1 MYKRIHCGSARESS
15 LFSRKYHTSK
25 ANQLIRLVI
34 ICFLFFASPA
44 WGEEA
49 EQRLR
54 AALKNMD
61 NLSAEFK
68 QTLRD
73 EDKKIV
79 QQSRGTLA
87 LQRPGK
93 FSWSY
98 IEPYEQRIVADGSE
112 LWIYDV
118 ELEQV
123 TVKPMDE
130 SLSNAPIM
138 ILMKQSDVTQEFTV
152 SEVGQR
158 KYLYWIELKP
168 NASDLEYTTIYIGL
182 EDGSVKAMELQ
193 DQFGQSTQIVF
204 ENLRVGVVH
213 NPETFKFVPPPGV
226 DVYGVGG

>member
-1 MYKRIHCGSARESS
+1 MKF
-15 LFSRKYHTSK
+15 LWL
-25 ANQLIRLVI
+25 LIGLV
-34 ICFLFFASPA
+34 ATPVGA
-44 WGEEA
+44 DEA
-49 EQRLR
+49 ATRLR

-61 NLSAEFK
+61 NLSADFK

-73 EDKKIV
+73 EDQKIV

-93 FSWSY
+93 FAWTY
-98 IEPYEQRIVADGSE
+98 IDPFEQRIVADGSE

-123 TVKPMDE
+123 TVKPMDS
-130 SLSNAPIM
+130 SLSSAPIM
-138 ILMKQSDVTQEFTV
+138 ILMKQSGIDEQFTI

-158 KYLYWIELKP
+158 KYLYWIELRP
-168 NASDLEYTTIYIGL
+168 QAPDLEYTHIYIGL
-182 EDGSVKAMELQ
+182 EDGKVRAMELR

-204 ENLRVGVVH
+204 ENLRVGVIH
-213 NPETFKFVPPPGV
+213 DPATFKFDPPAGV

>member
-1 MYKRIHCGSARESS
+1 MRY
-15 LFSRKYHTSK
+15 
-25 ANQLIRLVI
+25 LIFILALLVNPVFADDATERL
-34 ICFLFFASPA
+34 
-44 WGEEA
+44 
-49 EQRLR
+49 Q
-54 AALKNMD
+54 AALKNLD
-61 NLSAEFK
+61 NISAEFK

-79 QQSRGTLA
+79 QQSRGTLK

-93 FSWSY
+93 FAWIY
-98 IEPYEQRIVADGSE
+98 TDPFEQQIVADGDE

-123 TVKPMDE
+123 TVKPMDA

-138 ILMKQSDVTQEFTV
+138 ILMKQSDVSEQFTV

-158 KYLYWIELKP
+158 KYLYWVELKP
-168 NASDLEYTTIYIGL
+168 NSGDLEYTTIYIGI
-182 EDGSVKAMELQ
+182 EENSVRAMELQ

-213 NPETFKFVPPPGV
+213 DPDSFRFVPPPGV

>member
-1 MYKRIHCGSARESS
+1 M
-15 LFSRKYHTSK
+15 KY
-25 ANQLIRLVI
+25 LILVLALI
-34 ICFLFFASPA
+34 ASPVF
-44 WGEEA
+44 A
-49 EQRLR
+49 EDAEKRLKT
-54 AALKNMD
+54 ALKNMD

-87 LQRPGK
+87 MQRPGK
-93 FSWSY
+93 FAWIY
-98 IEPYEQRIVADGSE
+98 TDPFEQRIVADGSE

-130 SLSNAPIM
+130 GLSNAPIM
-138 ILMKQSDVTQEFTV
+138 ILMKQSDVSQQFKI

-158 KYLYWIELKP
+158 KYLYWVELKP
-168 NASDLEYTTIYIGL
+168 NASDLEYTSIYIGL
-182 EDGSVKAMELQ
+182 KDDSVRAMELQ

-213 NPETFKFVPPPGV
+213 NPATFKFVPPAGV

>member
-1 MYKRIHCGSARESS
+1 MKF
-15 LFSRKYHTSK
+15 LWL
-25 ANQLIRLVI
+25 LIALV
-34 ICFLFFASPA
+34 ATPVGA
-44 WGEEA
+44 DEA
-49 EQRLR
+49 ATRLR

-61 NLSAEFK
+61 NLSADFK

-73 EDKKIV
+73 EDQKIV

-93 FSWSY
+93 FAWTY
-98 IEPYEQRIVADGSE
+98 IDPFEQRIVADGSE

-123 TVKPMDE
+123 TVKPMDS
-130 SLSNAPIM
+130 SLSSAPIM
-138 ILMKQSDVTQEFTV
+138 ILMKQSGIDEQFTI

-158 KYLYWIELKP
+158 KYLYWIELRP
-168 NASDLEYTTIYIGL
+168 QAPDLEYTHLYIGL
-182 EDGSVKAMELQ
+182 EDGKVRAMELR

-204 ENLRVGVVH
+204 ENLRVGVIH
-213 NPETFKFVPPPGV
+213 DPATFKFDPPAGV

>member
-1 MYKRIHCGSARESS
+1 M
-15 LFSRKYHTSK
+15 KYLMLLLALALAPAG
-25 ANQLIRLVI
+25 ANDDD
-34 ICFLFFASPA
+34 AT
-44 WGEEA
+44 
-49 EQRLR
+49 QRLR

-61 NLSAEFK
+61 NLSADFK

-93 FSWSY
+93 FAWIY
-98 IEPYEQRIVADGSE
+98 TEPFEQRIIADGKE

-118 ELEQV
+118 ELDQV

-130 SLSNAPIM
+130 GLSNAPIM
-138 ILMKQSDVTQEFTV
+138 ILMKKSDVTREFV
-152 SEVGQR
+152 VREVGQR
-158 KYLYWIELKP
+158 KFLYWVELEP
-168 NASDLEYTTIYIGL
+168 QATDLEYNRIFIGL
-182 EDGSVKAMELQ
+182 DDGSVRAMELQ

-213 NPETFKFVPPPGV
+213 NPAVFKFVPPPGV

>member
-1 MYKRIHCGSARESS
+1 MRYLIFILALLVNPVFADDAAKR
-15 LFSRKYHTSK
+15 L
-25 ANQLIRLVI
+25 QV
-34 ICFLFFASPA
+34 
-44 WGEEA
+44 
-49 EQRLR
+49 
-54 AALKNMD
+54 ALKNLD
-61 NLSAEFK
+61 NISAEFK

-79 QQSRGTLA
+79 QQSRGTLK

-93 FSWSY
+93 FAWIY
-98 IEPYEQRIVADGSE
+98 TDPFEQQIVADGDE

-123 TVKPMDE
+123 TVKPMDA

-138 ILMKQSDVTQEFTV
+138 ILMKQSDVSDQFTI

-158 KYLYWIELKP
+158 KYLYWVELKP
-168 NASDLEYTTIYIGL
+168 NSGDLEYTTIYIGIE
-182 EDGSVKAMELQ
+182 EDSVRAMELQ

-213 NPETFKFVPPPGV
+213 DPASFKFVPPPGV

>member
-1 MYKRIHCGSARESS
+1 M
-15 LFSRKYHTSK
+15 KY
-25 ANQLIRLVI
+25 LII
-34 ICFLFFASPA
+34 IIALIAGPA

-93 FSWSY
+93 FAWKY
-98 IEPYEQRIVADGSE
+98 LEPYEQLIVADGRE
-112 LWIYDV
+112 LWIYDI

-123 TVKPMDE
+123 TVKPMDDG
-130 SLSNAPIM
+130 LANAPIM

-158 KYLYWIELKP
+158 KYLYWVELKP

>member
-1 MYKRIHCGSARESS
+1 MRYLIVVLALLANPAFAEDAEKR
-15 LFSRKYHTSK
+15 LK
-25 ANQLIRLVI
+25 
-34 ICFLFFASPA
+34 
-44 WGEEA
+44 
-49 EQRLR
+49 

-73 EDKKIV
+73 EDKKVV

-93 FSWSY
+93 FSWVY
-98 IEPYEQRIVADGSE
+98 TDPFEQRIIADGSE

-130 SLSNAPIM
+130 GLSNAPIM
-138 ILMKQSDVTQEFTV
+138 ILMKQSDVGQQFTI

-158 KYLYWIELKP
+158 KFLYWVELKP
-168 NASDLEYTTIYIGL
+168 NASDLEYNTIYIGL
-182 EDGSVKAMELQ
+182 EDNRVKAMELQ

-204 ENLRVGVVH
+204 ENLRIGVVH
-213 NPETFKFVPPPGV
+213 NPATFKFVPPPGV

>member
-1 MYKRIHCGSARESS
+1 MKYLILILTLVAGPVFAEDPEKR
-15 LFSRKYHTSK
+15 LK
-25 ANQLIRLVI
+25 
-34 ICFLFFASPA
+34 
-44 WGEEA
+44 
-49 EQRLR
+49 

-61 NLSAEFK
+61 NISAEFK

-79 QQSRGTLA
+79 QQSRGTLK

-93 FSWSY
+93 FAWIY
-98 IEPYEQRIVADGSE
+98 TDPFEQRIVADGSE

-123 TVKPMDE
+123 TVKPMDAG
-130 SLSNAPIM
+130 LSNAPIM
-138 ILMKQSDVTQEFTV
+138 ILMKQSDVSDQFTI

-158 KYLYWIELKP
+158 KYLYWIELRP
-168 NASDLEYTTIYIGL
+168 NASDLEYTRIFIGL
-182 EDGSVKAMELQ
+182 EDGSVRAMELQ

-213 NPETFKFVPPPGV
+213 DPATFKFVPPPGV